1 MDEDNN
7 LAFSAAMKKTEPE
20 SGTFSEKG
28 IADRLV
34 RRTRRH
40 ESRRRQILAC
50 GLALFR
56 DKGYQSTTMEQ
67 IAETVHIARTTLYDY
82 FQSKE
87 DILFSLLD
95 EIVDKQPAAP
105 VEGQLMEKLLFLAA
119 SSFQRLTDSFDLYRI
134 LFQEMPAMSLPA
146 RLRILSWQERTLLP
160 VRELIAENMAT
171 GGWLS
176 QYAEEDI
183 LFAYQA
189 LVGQRM
195 SQVLL
200 RQEHIDCWEEAKKVI
215 SLFMY
220 GTCSGGRCAD
230 DGNTCVQEK

>member
-1 MDEDNN
+1 MVEDNN
-7 LAFSAAMKKTEPE
+7 LAFPAAMKKTEPKAVT
-20 SGTFSEKG
+20 SSDKG
-28 IADRLV
+28 IAEHPV
-34 RRTRRH
+34 RRTKRH

-95 EIVDKQPAAP
+95 DIVAMQPAAP
-105 VEGQLMEKLLFLAA
+105 VDGQLVEKLVFLAA
-119 SSFQRLTDSFDLYRI
+119 SSFQRLMDSFDLYRI
-134 LFQEMPAMSLPA
+134 LFQEMPALSLPA
-146 RLRILSWQERTLLP
+146 RLRIVSWQERTMLP
-160 VRELIAENMAT
+160 VRELIRETMAT

-176 QYAEEDI
+176 QYVEEDI

-230 DGNTCVQEK
+230 ERNACVQEK